1 MGVLLCVLVVACVLR
16 LLAGGSVLH
25 WPEAGEFFELR
36 ANRLASG
43 LVVGASLGLA
53 GVLLQ
58 TLVRNPL
65 ASPDLLGLSAG
76 AGLAT
81 MLAAWIG
88 WQTGSTLITQSVRTG
103 PAFLGAI
110 AALASV
116 YTLGQK
122 RGVVEP
128 ISLILVGVIV
138 GVMCAGA
145 SMAIS
150 SLLPPEPA
158 GIASRVLFG
167 SLGDDVSWTT
177 IMVLGAIA
185 IGSLVAGVAFA
196 HQFDAMSMGED
207 EARSVGV
214 SIRSLRLGMF
224 LVAGALTAG
233 TVAIAGTIGFVG
245 LVGPHVVRLVFGP
258 SHRVLIPASAVAGA
272 IIVVGA
278 DTGVSVAKMIEPS
291 IGRVPIGVVTA
302 LLGGP
307 VFLVLLRT
315 SRVRA
320 WSHD

>member
-1 MGVLLCVLVVACVLR
+1 MGMLIGLLVIVCLAR
-16 LLAGGSVLH
+16 MLAGGSVLG
-25 WPEAGEFFELR
+25 WPETSEFFELR
-36 ANRLASG
+36 ASRVMSG

-81 MLAAWIG
+81 MLAAWIA
-88 WQTGSTLITQSVRTG
+88 WQTGTALVTQSVRTG
-103 PAFLGAI
+103 PAFVGAI
-110 AALASV
+110 AALAIV
-116 YTLGQK
+116 YSLGQK

-150 SLLPPEPA
+150 SILPPEPA

-177 IMVLGAIA
+177 IAVLAAIA
-185 IGSLVAGVAFA
+185 LASLIAGISVA
-196 HQFDAMSMGED
+196 HQLDAMSMGED

-214 SIRSLRLGMF
+214 SIGSLRLVMF
-224 LVAGALTAG
+224 VVAGALTAG

-245 LVGPHVVRLVFGP
+245 LVGPHIVRMVFGP
-258 SHRVLIPASAVAGA
+258 SHRVLIPASAIAGA

-278 DTGVSVAKMIEPS
+278 DAGVSTLKVIYPS
-291 IGRVPIGVVTA
+291 VGSVPIGVVTA
-302 LLGGP
+302 LFGGP

-320 WSHD
+320 WDHH